1 MGLSWDKSVV
11 LLNFVPS
18 LRSVIG
24 YAIDDVGDI
33 CLVELKAKVLKP
45 VRTGRS
51 NRSNR
56 EPLSITVRREGKT
69 GKFENRRW
77 IVEPAGNRSVVPNR
91 DPTVSSL
98 HNAKQQSR
106 VQILSTSSKPL
117 AHVRPATATVP
128 TSSFEGNGAT
138 FVQPPP
144 FELRKSKP
152 PSPVSPLASVVQ
164 SLPADGSSIP
174 HDHVGHLPRIKNH
187 SCIRT
192 LALGSLPPPSPGSRR
207 LHFFFF
213 SLFGT
218 QVAWFVIP
226 IFPVFSVRGLEQLA
240 VGSPLAV
247 ALPIVVVS
255 SVSIRVS
262 VEGTVFSVE
271 PRLDRLDQ

>member
-1 MGLSWDKSVV
+1 MATLSSLTPF
-11 LLNFVPS
+11 LL
-18 LRSVIG
+18 
-24 YAIDDVGDI
+24 
-33 CLVELKAKVLKP
+33 
-45 VRTGRS
+45 
-51 NRSNR
+51 
-56 EPLSITVRREGKT
+56 
-69 GKFENRRW
+69 
-77 IVEPAGNRSVVPNR
+77 
-91 DPTVSSL
+91 VSSL

-187 SCIRT
+187 SCI
-192 LALGSLPPPSPGSRR
+192 
-207 LHFFFF
+207 
-213 SLFGT
+213 
-218 QVAWFVIP
+218 VAWFVIP

-262 VEGTVFSVE
+262 VEGLESSLFWNVYVQYWLQLSNRNWELVKIITSSGTESVVSLPDRKTKAGPILVAINPFKKVSLYGNDYIEAYKRTVFSVE
-271 PRLDRLDQ
+271 PRLDWLDQ